1 MPRVIQTVRPVVC
14 DCDLCRPD
22 RPGRRIALVASIIT
36 FGGTLAMAI
45 DLSGHTP
52 ALARLLGMMS

>member
-1 MPRVIQTVRPVVC
+1 MPRIMQTVRPVVC
-14 DCDLCRPD
+14 DCPLCRPD
-22 RPGRRIALVASIIT
+22 RSGRRVALVASIIT

-52 ALARLLGMMS
+52 PLAHLLGMM

>member
-22 RPGRRIALVASIIT
+22 RSWRRVGLVASVIT

-52 ALARLLGMMS
+52 ALARLLGMMP